1 MKKTVLKTVW
11 QALIAVAALL
21 LIWAVA
27 YFLVGNDYMLPS
39 VFDCFLS
46 GCALLATPTFW
57 QAFLGTIL
65 RVFFAFVLS
74 FVFAAVFA
82 VISYLLPP
90 FGGVFSVIVAVMRSL
105 PVLAVLLIILTFSSA
120 GVAPVIVA
128 FLSLFPM
135 LYTAFHS
142 ALLGVDKNLIE
153 MSRVY
158 KVPLKKQLC
167 CLYIPSVLPTAVETA
182 GAAFAFSLKL
192 VVSAEVLARTA
203 QSLGAMIQDMQ
214 IYSQTAEV
222 FALVAVTCVAA
233 VCVETLGMV
242 GAKALKTR
250 GVGI

>member
-27 YFLVGNDYMLPS
+27 YFLVGNEYMLPS

-57 QAFLGTIL
+57 QAFLGTVL
-65 RVFFAFVLS
+65 RVLSAFVLS
-74 FVFAAVFA
+74 FFLAAIFA
-82 VISYLLPP
+82 VISYLLPS
-90 FGGVFSVIVAVMRSL
+90 FGGVFSVMVAVMRSL

-167 CLYIPSVLPTAVETA
+167 CLYIPSVWPTAVETA
-182 GAAFAFSLKL
+182 GAAVSFSLKL
-192 VVSAEVLARTA
+192 VVSAEVLVRTA
-203 QSLGAMIQDMQ
+203 RSIGAMIQEMQ
-214 IYSQTAEV
+214 IYSQTAET
-222 FALVAVTCVAA
+222 FALVIITCIVAIT
-233 VCVETLGMV
+233 VEALGSF
-242 GAKALKTR
+242 GAKLLQKR
-250 GVGI
+250 MC